1 MDKEVVKWRKMYYL
15 RGPVGVG
22 EAWSLWGLSE
32 NLEFTP
38 ELEAKLGR
46 QVDVV

>member
-1 MDKEVVKWRKMYYL
+1 MEKSVLLK
-15 RGPVGVG
+15 GSVGVG
-22 EAWSLWGLSE
+22 EAWSLRGLSE

-46 QVDVV
+46 QVDV